1 MEFAGC
7 LLLLNQPIMISIL
20 TCKSLLVCS
29 FLFVSF
35 IDVKALSLDHFSKK
49 HLDRRVPSDTSSMLY
64 YSFQHQK
71 TIKYKELLSESGV
84 SFIST
89 CVGREIV
96 LTAPDY
102 GENAKYSWEGPN
114 GFTSA
119 TKEVKFENVQL
130 INDGTY
136 LVTVIEGNL
145 TVTGKIKLIVRPMP
159 KILVN
164 KDNFPENEP
173 IQIQAG
179 DSMLNAKYE
188 WRNMDK
194 KVVSKSKDLWI
205 SPKEKGTYSYR
216 LTVNKDG
223 CEISKNID
231 ITVGD
236 EESKPLYNNT
246 VEVLRHSYK

>member
-1 MEFAGC
+1 
-7 LLLLNQPIMISIL
+7 MISIL
-20 TCKSLLVCS
+20 TYKSLLICS
-29 FLFVSF
+29 LLFVSF
-35 IDVKALSLDHFSKK
+35 VEVKATNFDSFIKKQLDKK
-49 HLDRRVPSDTSSMLY
+49 VLADTSSMLY
-64 YSFQHQK
+64 YSFELQK

-96 LTAPDY
+96 LTAPNY
-102 GENAKYSWEGPN
+102 GENAKYLWEGPN
-114 GFTSA
+114 GFSIEA
-119 TKEVKFENVQL
+119 KEVKFENVQL
-130 INDGTY
+130 INDGIY
-136 LVTVIEGNL
+136 LVTVKKGDL

-159 KILVN
+159 KAIVN
-164 KDNFPENEP
+164 KDNFPEKEP

-194 KVVSKSKDLWI
+194 KVISKSKDLWI
-205 SPKEKGTYSYR
+205 SPKEKGVYTYR

-223 CEISKNID
+223 CEVSKNID
-231 ITVGD
+231 ISVGE